1 MNIALKILIGIT
13 AILFIILGARWGFDP
28 SAAAGQL
35 GMPLLEGLGLS
46 AQIGNVGAAL
56 LGMGLMILLGL
67 ITQNPTWFYA
77 PAILLGLVASF
88 RAIAWLLHGAPF
100 AMQEIIVE
108 IVLVLLLVFAASR
121 AKKLT
126 SK

>member
-1 MNIALKILIGIT
+1 MHIALKILIGLT
-13 AILFIILGARWGFDP
+13 SILFIILGARWGFDP

-35 GMPLLEGLGLS
+35 GMPLLEGLGMS

-67 ITQNPTWFYA
+67 ISQNPIWFYA

-121 AKKLT
+121 AKKL
-126 SK
+126 SNA